1 MNMLNLKKN
10 DILNLTKEDPSL
22 NRIML
27 GAGWDVVEKKGFFS
41 FGTKDYDLDLTA
53 FLLDGDDKLIHKGII
68 YFGAQKGKGIMLHG
82 DNLTGEGDGDDEKIS
97 VELNNLP
104 ADCKKVLF
112 SVIIYDAEKR
122 KQSFSGVKNA
132 YVRLIDEDKR
142 GAEICRYNL
151 SEDGGD
157 NTAIYF
163 AELIKED
170 SHWHFKARGEFL
182 KGSLHTMAEMY
193 RRR

>member
-1 MNMLNLKKN
+1 MLNLKKN
-10 DILNLTKEDPSL
+10 DILNLTKEDPTL
-22 NRIML
+22 NKIML

-53 FLLDGDDKLIHKGII
+53 FLLDSNDKLIHKGVI
-68 YFGAQKGKGIMLHG
+68 YFGEQKGKGIMLHG
-82 DNLTGEGDGDDEKIS
+82 DNLTGEGEGDDEKIS
-97 VELNNLP
+97 VELDRLP

-112 SVIIYDAEKR
+112 SVIIYQAAQR

-132 YVRLIDEDKR
+132 YVRLINEDKS

-163 AELIKED
+163 AELNKEGD
-170 SHWHFKARGEFL
+170 HWHFKARGEFV
-182 KGSLHTMAEMY
+182 KGTLQTMTDMY